1 VGRYISLPILF
12 IAAILQSTIVPEIRI
27 GEGGPDLILML
38 VLSWMML
45 ADLQEGLVWAVVG
58 GILQDLVNGLPTGT
72 SALALVAIAFLV
84 NLVLGPVARSNLVIP
99 PVVLAVG
106 TVAYHVLLMAL
117 FAILGRPVPI
127 GYTLIHVTLPT
138 VVFNTVL
145 ILPVY
150 RLMGAVYGASR
161 PRRVTL

>member
-1 VGRYISLPILF
+1 MGRYISLPILF

-45 ADLQEGLVWAVVG
+45 ADMQEGIVWAMVG

-72 SALALVAIAFLV
+72 SALALVVVAFLV
-84 NLVLGPVARSNLVIP
+84 NLVLGPVARNNFVIP
-99 PVVLAVG
+99 PVVIAVG
-106 TVAYHVLLMAL
+106 TVLYHVLLIGL

-127 GYTLIHVTLPT
+127 SYTLIHVTLPT
-138 VVFNTVL
+138 VVFNVVL

>member
-45 ADLQEGLVWAVVG
+45 ADMREGIVWAMVG

-72 SALALVAIAFLV
+72 SALALVVVASLV
-84 NLVLGPVARSNLVIP
+84 NLVVGPVARSNIVVP
-99 PVVLAVG
+99 PVVIAVG
-106 TVAYHVLLMAL
+106 TVLYHLLLIGL

-127 GYTLIHVTLPT
+127 GYTLIHATLPT
-138 VVFNTVL
+138 VVFNTIL
-145 ILPVY
+145 TLPVS

-161 PRRVTL
+161 PRHVTL

>member
-1 VGRYISLPILF
+1 MGRYISLPILF

-45 ADLQEGLVWAVVG
+45 ADLQEGIVWAMVG

-72 SALALVAIAFLV
+72 SALALVVVASLV
-84 NLVLGPVARSNLVIP
+84 NLVVGPVARNNFVVP
-99 PVVLAVG
+99 PVVIAVG
-106 TVAYHVLLMAL
+106 TVVYHLLLIGL
-117 FAILGRPVPI
+117 FAILGRPVVI
-127 GYTLIHVTLPT
+127 SYTLIHVTLPT
-138 VVFNTVL
+138 VVFNAILT
-145 ILPVY
+145 LPVY
-150 RLMGAVYGASR
+150 RLMGAAYGASR